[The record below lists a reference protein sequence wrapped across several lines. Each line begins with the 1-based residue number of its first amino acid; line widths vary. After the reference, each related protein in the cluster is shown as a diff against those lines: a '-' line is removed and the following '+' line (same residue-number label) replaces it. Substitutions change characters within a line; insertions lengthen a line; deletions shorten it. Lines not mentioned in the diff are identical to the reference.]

1 MVGNLKYIIMKIC
14 IGLCDIFYIDIAFKN
29 KPSFDVA
36 IFCIWSK
43 TKILESSVFEL
54 DISYEIKLEVSFYI
68 KITITCVKWYRFY
81 IQILLNS
88 TETESA
94 MLIDETYECRFSWK
108 EFLEIWPQ
116 CIIRKFYSIQSIFPC
131 RFIQQTDIFAFSFFY
146 RISLFFW
153 IAKNGRM

>member
-54 DISYEIKLEVSFYI
+54 WDKAWGKLLY
-68 KITITCVKWYRFY
+68 KDYDNLC
-81 IQILLNS
+81 
-88 TETESA
+88 
-94 MLIDETYECRFSWK
+94 
-108 EFLEIWPQ
+108 
-116 CIIRKFYSIQSIFPC
+116 
-131 RFIQQTDIFAFSFFY
+131 
-146 RISLFFW
+146 
-153 IAKNGRM
+153 